1 MRMKMNGCVTMTKR
15 QEDQE
20 KLMQKLGVAVRLMRE
35 KKMLSI
41 REFAS
46 EHGLDPSTLYRIENG
61 TTLNPSVFL
70 IEQLAEAFGVTVDE
84 LMHFNVKECPTC
96 KGTGWVKK

>member
-1 MRMKMNGCVTMTKR
+1 MTKR

-20 KLMQKLGVAVRLMRE
+20 KLMQQLGIAVRLMRE

-46 EHGLDPSTLYRIENG
+46 MHDLDPSTLYRIENG

-70 IEQLAEAFGVTVDE
+70 INQLAQAFGVTVDE
-84 LMHFNVKECPTC
+84 LMHFSVKECPTC
-96 KGTGWVKK
+96 NGTGWVKK

>member
-1 MRMKMNGCVTMTKR
+1 MTKQ
-15 QEDQE
+15 QENQE
-20 KLMQKLGVAVRLMRE
+20 KLMQQLGVAVRLMRE
-35 KKMLSI
+35 KKRLSI

-46 EHGLDPSTLYRIENG
+46 MYDLDPSTLHRIENG

-70 IEQLAEAFGVTVDE
+70 INQLAQAFGVTVDE
-84 LMHFNVKECPTC
+84 LMRFSVKECPTC